1 MSGPDD
7 ASASDGSAS
16 DGSASDGTEASV
28 LRRQLVICNKR
39 GLHARAAAKFVTLA
53 ERFGASVDVEKDGQ
67 SVSARSI
74 MGLMMLGAGLGSTIT
89 LRAEGW
95 DAKEAMDALSA
106 LVEAGFNEQD

>member
-1 MSGPDD
+1 MNEAGPPPD
-7 ASASDGSAS
+7 SDPGGS
-16 DGSASDGTEASV
+16 DASV
-28 LRRQLVICNKR
+28 LRRTLLIVNKR

-74 MGLMMLGAGLGSTIT
+74 MGLMMLGAGKGATIV

-95 DAKEAMDALSA
+95 DAKEAMEALSA
-106 LVEAGFNEQD
+106 LVEAGFHEQD